1 MTADLSLHL
10 VTDHRVPFW
19 LLRDI
24 VDAAVI
30 AGVSV
35 VQLRDKEAS
44 GGELLSRALD
54 LADVVAGRCT
64 FVVDDRLD
72 VVLAARDRV
81 TGPARVDGIHLGQ
94 SDLPVDAARALLGPD
109 ALVGW
114 TANTLEHLSAAAALP
129 VGTIDYLGVG
139 VIRATTTKPDHPQPL
154 GVDGFGGLAAS
165 TALPCVAIGGIG
177 VHDVAALRAAGAAG
191 VAVVSAVSG
200 ADDPGAVVRELRAAW
215 ASGATHAP
223 TGGRGAPGT
232 TDSASPAPRRTTD
245 AGPARAAT
253 PAPREGGR
261 P

>member
-10 VTDHRVPFW
+10 VTDHRVPFRQ
-19 LLRDI
+19 LRDI
-24 VDAAVI
+24 VDAAVT

-44 GGELLSRALD
+44 GGELLSRTLD
-54 LADVVAGRCT
+54 LADVIAGRCT

-94 SDLPVDAARALLGPD
+94 SDLPVDAARTLLGAD

-114 TANTLEHLSAAAALP
+114 TANTPAHLAAAAALP
-129 VGTIDYLGVG
+129 AGTIDYLGVG
-139 VIRATTTKPDHPQPL
+139 VIRATATKPDHPQPL

-177 VHDVAALRAAGAAG
+177 VDDIAALRAAGAAG

-200 ADDPGAVVRELRAAW
+200 ADDPGAVVRDLRAAW
-215 ASGATHAP
+215 A
-223 TGGRGAPGT
+223 GG
-232 TDSASPAPRRTTD
+232 
-245 AGPARAAT
+245 AT
-253 PAPREGGR
+253 PAPSDTRAPAATPSPRAEGR
-261 P
+261 A